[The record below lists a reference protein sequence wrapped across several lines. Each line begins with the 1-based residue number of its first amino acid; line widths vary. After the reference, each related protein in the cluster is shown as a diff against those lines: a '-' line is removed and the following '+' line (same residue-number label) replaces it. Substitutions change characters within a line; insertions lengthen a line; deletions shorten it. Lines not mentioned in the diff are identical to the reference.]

1 MWPLWICGLIL
12 DKGLLGSVLQVA
24 GCLVASVSGYIIFP
38 ALGGL
43 ILAASLIVFG
53 LSVEKSGDV

>member
-1 MWPLWICGLIL
+1 LIL

>member
-1 MWPLWICGLIL
+1 MWPRSNCGLIL
-12 DKGLLGSVLQVA
+12 GNRFVGSMLQVL
-24 GCLVASVSGYIIFP
+24 GCLVASVSGYIVYP

-43 ILAASLIVFG
+43 ILAASLIIFG

>member
-1 MWPLWICGLIL
+1 MWPLWICGWIL
-12 DKGLLGSVLQVA
+12 DNRLLGSLLQVA
-24 GCLVASVSGYIIFP
+24 GCLVASVSGYIVYP

-43 ILAASLIVFG
+43 ILSASLVIFG

>member
-1 MWPLWICGLIL
+1 MWPLWICGWIL
-12 DKGLLGSVLQVA
+12 DNRLIGSLLQVA
-24 GCLVASVSGYIIFP
+24 GCLVASVSGYIVYP

-43 ILAASLIVFG
+43 ILSASLVIFG

>member
-1 MWPLWICGLIL
+1 LIL
-12 DKGLLGSVLQVA
+12 GNRFVGSMLQVL
-24 GCLVASVSGYIIFP
+24 GCLVASVSGYIIYP